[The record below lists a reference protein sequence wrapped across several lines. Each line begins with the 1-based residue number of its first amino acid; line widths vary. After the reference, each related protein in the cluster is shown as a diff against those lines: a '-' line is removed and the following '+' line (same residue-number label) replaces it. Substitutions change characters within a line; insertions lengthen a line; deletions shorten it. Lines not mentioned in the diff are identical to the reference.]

1 MAFPWTYAFAY
12 NTGSTINNTEQLGNL
27 AIATGLTL
35 GGGVEWWNG
44 PDFQLGYVIAR
55 PVPSKTQPTPI
66 GGLSAYTGFI
76 RSDALNDASYVTMA
90 NDFKNRFINLP
101 ATGTFDNASQVAT
114 QANEDGLWTS
124 WTPPIDQIIYSGSNY
139 NSLWT
144 SGVTISVGL
153 GVQIEYYE
161 DLTAMGF
168 AIIVGFGTGTA
179 TLVSTQM
186 YDLTNVNEII
196 IFGEVLLNN
205 CTILINNG
213 DDEYEIGYS
222 SGIGEQTITCNITGT
237 YNGYYYIMI
246 RGIVS
251 GTNDSGEVLV
261 SSVQIN
267 YNVNYTPYPFP
278 LWANIET
285 TDDPSPSWTYTW
297 RQITNVDSQLSVTPF
312 YNNTNI
318 LLWYATSVTEP
329 DPNTS
334 NSPFNNGLT
343 STDSGVGF
351 SVAAN
356 YWVIFGATALESGS
370 GVNLVELSND
380 TAGNSLGSF
389 TVGWQAT

>member
-12 NTGSTINNTEQLGNL
+12 NTGSTINNTQQLGNL

-35 GGGVEWWNG
+35 GGSVSWWNG

-55 PVPSKTQPTPI
+55 PVSGGTQPTPI

-76 RSDALNDASYVTMA
+76 RSDTLDDSSYVTMA
-90 NDFKNRFINLP
+90 NDFKNRFTNLP

-124 WTPPIDQIIYSGSNY
+124 WEPPINRIIYSGSNY

-144 SGVTISVGL
+144 SGETIYGGSGI
-153 GVQIEYYE
+153 QIEYYE
-161 DLTAMGF
+161 DPTAMGF

-196 IFGEVLLNN
+196 IFAEVLLPN

-213 DDEYEIGYS
+213 DDEYEIGYN
-222 SGIGEQTITCNITGT
+222 SGIGEQTITCNISGS

-246 RGIVS
+246 QGIVS

-261 SSVQIN
+261 LSVRIT
-267 YNVNYTPYPFP
+267 YNANYTPYPFP
-278 LWANIET
+278 LWDNISV
-285 TDDPSPSWTYTW
+285 TDTPSSEWTYTSKQITNISGNLYLTPSYNNGNISLWYKISTSEPSPST
-297 RQITNVDSQLSVTPF
+297 SLS
-312 YNNTNI
+312 
-318 LLWYATSVTEP
+318 P
-329 DPNTS
+329 D
-334 NSPFNNGLT
+334 NNGYLT
-343 STDSGVGF
+343 IDSG
-351 SVAAN
+351 SSM
-356 YWVIFGATALESGS
+356 VISPNQWLSFGATTVEVGS
-370 GVNLVELSND
+370 GVDLVVLTND
-380 TAGNSLGSF
+380 ITTNSLGSF
-389 TVGWQAT
+389 NVTWTDI